1 VSRLDTVGAD
11 QAAEVAA
18 LRAELARLQAFVIE
32 QADHEAEIRM
42 RQQLSA
48 EIGQRR
54 YEEGRSAG
62 YLQAVAEIKRA
73 EHQVVDDLDL
83 YLTRWHVCCGPCR
96 RTRHQPGCTGCQ
108 ARTQVTFGEIH
119 PDDFTG
125 LEAR

>member
-1 VSRLDTVGAD
+1 VSRLGTVGVD
-11 QAAEVAA
+11 QAGEVAA
-18 LRAELARLQAFVIE
+18 LRAELARMRAFVID
-32 QADHEAEIRM
+32 QADHGAEIRM

-48 EIGQRR
+48 EVGQRR
-54 YEEGRSAG
+54 YQEGRSAG

-73 EHQVVDDLDL
+73 QHQAVDDLDL

-96 RTRHQPGCTGCQ
+96 RTGHQPGCTRCQ
-108 ARTQVTFGEIH
+108 ARPRATFGEIH